1 VLQPFLEL
9 PNDAANAKARNERC
23 TESRSPRVAARKQP
37 RANNLWVARG
47 FYGKLW

>member
-1 VLQPFLEL
+1 VLQPFPEL
-9 PNDAANAKARNERC
+9 PDDASNAKARNGRR
-23 TESRSPRVAARKQP
+23 TESRSRRVAAREQS